1 MSECA
6 FLAQILRNCRVFP
19 RRLTNGGIF
28 NNRLLF
34 ENSRPL
40 SSLLFSG
47 NFCGGEG
54 LDGRDKV
61 VMGDP
66 PVIPLGKT
74 LD

>member
-19 RRLTNGGIF
+19 SRLTNGGIF

-34 ENSRPL
+34 ENCRPL
-40 SSLLFSG
+40 FSLLFSG

>member
-1 MSECA
+1 MVPKIYRDLSALE
-6 FLAQILRNCRVFP
+6 ILRNCRVFP

-40 SSLLFSG
+40 FSLLFSG

-54 LDGRDKV
+54 LDGGDKV
-61 VMGDP
+61 VTEGTK
-66 PVIPLGKT
+66 L
-74 LD
+74 

>member
-40 SSLLFSG
+40 FPYCFLEIFV
-47 NFCGGEG
+47 GEEALMEG
-54 LDGRDKV
+54 TKL
-61 VMGDP
+61 
-66 PVIPLGKT
+66 
-74 LD
+74 

>member
-40 SSLLFSG
+40 FSLLFLEI
-47 NFCGGEG
+47 FVGEKALMEG
-54 LDGRDKV
+54 TKL
-61 VMGDP
+61 
-66 PVIPLGKT
+66 
-74 LD
+74 